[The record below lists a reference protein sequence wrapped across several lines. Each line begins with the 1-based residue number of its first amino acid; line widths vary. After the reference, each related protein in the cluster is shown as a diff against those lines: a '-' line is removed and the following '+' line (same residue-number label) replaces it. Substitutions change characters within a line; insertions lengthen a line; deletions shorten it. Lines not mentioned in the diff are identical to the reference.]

1 MELDCPQSR
10 GQTPW
15 CVWEEYGK
23 GGVDTR
29 GSRRRAGKVGSSIIG
44 CSELANQQP
53 IIPQVTWG
61 RGLAKTQLW
70 ILLPVSALFICIT
83 WGPVRGGTERVV
95 SWMNDTKNKSPQ
107 SYVRVWCYKNIV
119 NKKITPFL

>member
-1 MELDCPQSR
+1 M
-10 GQTPW
+10 
-15 CVWEEYGK
+15 
-23 GGVDTR
+23 
-29 GSRRRAGKVGSSIIG
+29 GSSIIG

-95 SWMNDTKNKSPQ
+95 GWMNDTKNKSPQ

-119 NKKITPFL
+119 NKGDLSIISCIFALVILHIFHIKL